1 MRTLIVQSNRALG
14 EIWRGHLVRLGA
26 EVSMAQNG
34 FDAIAQIEETQFDA
48 IVLDLMLEDG
58 NALSVADMACFR
70 QPEAN
75 VIFVTNT
82 TFFSDGSI
90 FAHSGNARALV
101 QSGTPPKDLAQ
112 IVYHYGSV
120 PNRADEVPSSLAVD

>member
-14 EIWRGHLVRLGA
+14 EIWRAHLDRLGV
-26 EVSMAQNG
+26 EVVMATDG
-34 FDAIAQIEETQFDA
+34 FDAISQIEKTRFDA
-48 IVLDLMLEDG
+48 ILLDLMLDEG
-58 NALSVADMACFR
+58 NALSVADMASFR
-70 QPEAN
+70 QPDAN

-112 IVYHYGSV
+112 IVLHYGCGLS
-120 PNRADEVPSSLAVD
+120 RDHEELANPAAG